1 MLRLVFLFA
10 QFFTESEANTLSTRN
25 KGTRNKDIRDA
36 IKTAG
41 LYQYQVADTLGIDE
55 TKLSKMLRYDLSKTD
70 RESILNAVAMTK
82 INQQA
87 EREAE

>member
-1 MLRLVFLFA
+1 M
-10 QFFTESEANTLSTRN
+10 S
-25 KGTRNKDIRDA
+25 TRNKDIRDA
-36 IKTAG
+36 IKAAG

>member
-1 MLRLVFLFA
+1 M
-10 QFFTESEANTLSTRN
+10 SY
-25 KGTRNKDIRDA
+25 KNKDIRDA
-36 IKTAG
+36 IRTAG

-55 TKLSKMLRYDLSKTD
+55 TKLSKILRYDLSKTD
-70 RESILNAVAMTK
+70 RESLLNAVAMTK

>member
-1 MLRLVFLFA
+1 M
-10 QFFTESEANTLSTRN
+10 SY
-25 KGTRNKDIRDA
+25 KNKDIRDA

-55 TKLSKMLRYDLSKTD
+55 TKLSKILRYDLSKKD
-70 RESILNAVAMTK
+70 REYILNAVAMTK

>member
-1 MLRLVFLFA
+1 M
-10 QFFTESEANTLSTRN
+10 TLNNR
-25 KGTRNKDIRDA
+25 DIRDA

-55 TKLSKMLRYDLSKTD
+55 TKLSKMLRYDLSKAD
-70 RESILNAVAMTK
+70 RESILNAIAMTK

>member
-1 MLRLVFLFA
+1 M
-10 QFFTESEANTLSTRN
+10 TLNNR
-25 KGTRNKDIRDA
+25 DIRDA

-82 INQQA
+82 INQTA
-87 EREAE
+87 ESEAE

>member
-1 MLRLVFLFA
+1 M
-10 QFFTESEANTLSTRN
+10 SY
-25 KGTRNKDIRDA
+25 RNKDIRHA

-55 TKLSKMLRYDLSKTD
+55 TKLSKILRYDLSKKD
-70 RESILNAVAMTK
+70 REYILNAVAMTK

>member
-1 MLRLVFLFA
+1 MYGWSFYLPRLRKRGK
-10 QFFTESEANTLSTRN
+10 TLSS
-25 KGTRNKDIRDA
+25 TRNKDIKAA

-70 RESILNAVAMTK
+70 RESILQAVAITK
-82 INQQA
+82 INQQ
-87 EREAE
+87 EEAQ

>member
-1 MLRLVFLFA
+1 M
-10 QFFTESEANTLSTRN
+10 S
-25 KGTRNKDIRDA
+25 TRNKDIRDA
-36 IKTAG
+36 IKTAR

>member
-1 MLRLVFLFA
+1 M
-10 QFFTESEANTLSTRN
+10 NTR
-25 KGTRNKDIRDA
+25 KNKDIRDA

-55 TKLSKMLRYDLSKTD
+55 TKLCKMLRYDLSKTD

-87 EREAE
+87 EREAD

>member
-1 MLRLVFLFA
+1 M
-10 QFFTESEANTLSTRN
+10 TLNNR
-25 KGTRNKDIRDA
+25 DIRDA

-55 TKLSKMLRYDLSKTD
+55 TKLSKMLRYNLSKAD
-70 RESILNAVAMTK
+70 RESILNAIAMTK

-87 EREAE
+87 EREAEND

>member
-10 QFFTESEANTLSTRN
+10 QFLLESEANTLSS
-25 KGTRNKDIRDA
+25 TRNKDIRDA

-87 EREAE
+87 AEREAE